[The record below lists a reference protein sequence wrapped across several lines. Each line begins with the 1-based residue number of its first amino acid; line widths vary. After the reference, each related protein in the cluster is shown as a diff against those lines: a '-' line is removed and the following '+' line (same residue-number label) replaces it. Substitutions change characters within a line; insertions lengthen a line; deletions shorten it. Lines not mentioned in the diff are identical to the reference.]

1 MASFVVQVYVAL
13 DAVVDAVVDVA
24 DVADVADAAVLWLL

>member
-1 MASFVVQVYVAL
+1 MASFVVQVYAAL
-13 DAVVDAVVDVA
+13 DAVVDVA

>member
-13 DAVVDAVVDVA
+13 DAVVDVA

>member
-1 MASFVVQVYVAL
+1 MVSFVVQVYAAL
-13 DAVVDAVVDVA
+13 DAVVDVA